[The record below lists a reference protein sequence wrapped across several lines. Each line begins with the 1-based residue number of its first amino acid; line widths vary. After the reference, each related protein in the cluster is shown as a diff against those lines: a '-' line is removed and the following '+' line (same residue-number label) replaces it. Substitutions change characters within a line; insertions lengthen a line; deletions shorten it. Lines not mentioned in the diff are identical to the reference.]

1 MSGLMSEALPD
12 CLHAK
17 PRGGRLR
24 RWGTGGGRVRVV
36 AVATVLAVTAAAAA
50 ALGPAG
56 PAAAISATSYAEAW
70 GQGIYSALG
79 NGSTADQYS
88 PVHVTALSQVTQ
100 VSSGF
105 VHTLA
110 VRADGTVW
118 AWGDNGDGELGNGT
132 NTPSS
137 VPVQVP
143 GLTGIVQV
151 AAGHFDSLALRSDGT
166 VWAWGTNGYGQL
178 GDGTTTPRTTP
189 VQVAGLTGVTQI
201 AAGFDHS
208 LALRSDGAV
217 VAWGYNVHGELGD
230 GTPTDHS
237 TTPVAVSGLTNA
249 TQIGGGYYHSLAL
262 RSDGTVVAW
271 GSNFEGQLGD
281 GKPND
286 SATPVQVAGLT
297 NVTQIAAGA
306 YHGLALRSDGTAAAW
321 GDNQAGA
328 LGDGTPTNRTTPITV
343 SGLTGVAQVS
353 AGYLHSAA
361 LRADGTVWA
370 WGNNGE
376 GELGDGTKTIRYTP
390 VAVPGLSSVTQV
402 SAGGFHTVAIVGPP
416 ELTAKATITGTGK
429 VGATLTCKA
438 TFIGATSVSYTWLLD
453 TTTIPGATTA
463 TYTPV
468 AAEYAGRQATC
479 QVTGTNTLGSTGTSA
494 TISIHADAAPTAT
507 ISAPAYTRTS
517 TTTATIAVADT
528 DDPISNLSVSCR
540 MDSAAWTPCAPGAW
554 PIPAQKPGTH
564 VLSVKVTDP
573 SGRTN
578 TFSRTWVVD
587 QLSPTVTMRGPAQ
600 PFTLASSIPV
610 SWTGSDS
617 GSGIAYYQVRWN
629 KAAYNGGFGA
639 WQYPAAWQKLTTTTV
654 TLTGVVPAVG
664 YCFQTRAVDKVANT
678 GAWSADKCSAVALD
692 DRSLGASAGWSR
704 VSWSPFYRGTAT
716 QTTKTGASLTRPGAA
731 LTRVALVATRCP
743 TCGTVGVYVNGTSV
757 GTINL
762 YSTTTA
768 RQAVIALPPFSY
780 RTGTVTLKV
789 LSSGKTVQVD
799 GLGISR
805 A

>member
-17 PRGGRLR
+17 PGGGRWR
-24 RWGTGGGRVRVV
+24 RWGPGGRVRAV

-166 VWAWGTNGYGQL
+166 VWAWGTNGSGQL

-230 GTPTDHS
+230 GTPTEHS

-271 GSNFEGQLGD
+271 GSNSEGELGD

-517 TTTATIAVADT
+517 TTTATITVADA
-528 DDPISNLSVSCR
+528 DDAIGGLSVSCR
-540 MDSAAWTPCAPGAW
+540 VDAAAWTPCGPGAW

-564 VLSVKVTDP
+564 ALSVKVTDP
-573 SGRTN
+573 SGRT
-578 TFSRTWVVD
+578 TTATRTWVVD
-587 QLSPTVTMRGPAQ
+587 QVSPTVTLRGPAQ

-610 SWTGSDS
+610 SWTGSDWGAGV
-617 GSGIAYYQVRWN
+617 GSYQVRWN

-639 WQYPAAWQKLTTTTV
+639 WQYPAAWQKLTATTV

-664 YCFQTRAVDKVANT
+664 YCFQVRAVDKVGNT
-678 GAWSADKCSAVALD
+678 GAWSAQKCSAVALD
-692 DRSLGASAGWSR
+692 DRSLAASAGWSR
-704 VSWSPFYRGTAT
+704 VSWSLFYRGTAT
-716 QTTKTGASLTRPGAA
+716 QTTKKGASLTRPGAV

-743 TCGTVGVYVNGTSV
+743 SCGTVGVYVNGSPV
-757 GTINL
+757 GTVNL
-762 YSTTTA
+762 YSATTL
-768 RQAVIALPPFSY
+768 RQAVISLPPFSY
-780 RTGTVTLKV
+780 RIGTVTLKV
-789 LSSGKTVQVD
+789 LSTGKTVQVD